1 VKASEHESFPHW
13 SSHGQRTTTGLQR
26 MRFKSKYMMLDSSTG
41 PLYDPLVFLQNFL
54 PPARNIYFP
63 GFDQDKVFRVAFT
76 PVDR

>member
-1 VKASEHESFPHW
+1 
-13 SSHGQRTTTGLQR
+13 